1 MYAINRKRSERLCV
15 LNKQY
20 FQDRQNEMHDKLGIN
35 SFLVQPIQRLPK
47 YQLLLHQLIKELGKQ
62 LDEDGVK
69 DTIAACCRA
78 EKHIQRLLDRV
89 NNSMSI
95 NDIEDCVEVYHWKF

>member
-1 MYAINRKRSERLCV
+1 
-15 LNKQY
+15 
-20 FQDRQNEMHDKLGIN
+20 MHDKLGIN

-47 YQLLLHQLIKELGKQ
+47 YQLLLHQLIKELGKT

-69 DTIAACCRA
+69 DKIAACCRA

-89 NNSMSI
+89 NDSMSI
-95 NDIEDCVEVYHWKF
+95 NDIEDCVEVNSCTILTHFFNISTFIADKATVPGQIFVSA